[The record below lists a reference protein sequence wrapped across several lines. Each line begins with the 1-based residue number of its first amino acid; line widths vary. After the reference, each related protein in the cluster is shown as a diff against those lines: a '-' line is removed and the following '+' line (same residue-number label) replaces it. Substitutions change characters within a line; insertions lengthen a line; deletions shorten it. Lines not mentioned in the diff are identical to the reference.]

1 MNNIT
6 VRPVNDMGHLNFT
19 LYNNDIQRYLTRE
32 VRIYQIF
39 YEDIDSYLVT
49 KNNITTQHFRLKP
62 GVNVKRN
69 LETSSPYGLLNI
81 TIDYSKLQ

>member
-6 VRPVNDMGHLNFT
+6 VRPVNDMGQISFT
-19 LYNNDIQRYLTRE
+19 LYNNNIQRYLIRE
-32 VRIYQIF
+32 YRIYNIF

-62 GVNVKRN
+62 GVNVERN

-81 TIDYSKLQ
+81 TIDYSRLQ